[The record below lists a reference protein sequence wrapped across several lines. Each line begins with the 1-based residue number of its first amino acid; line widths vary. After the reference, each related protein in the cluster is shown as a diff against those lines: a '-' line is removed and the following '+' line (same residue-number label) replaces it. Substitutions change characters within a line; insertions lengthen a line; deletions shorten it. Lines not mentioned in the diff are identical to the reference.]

1 MRIAVDAMGGDH
13 APREI
18 VAGALAAAREL
29 TDLQRLFLFGPP
41 DVLEGELRACGG
53 PVPANLEIRAA
64 SEVVSMDDDPL
75 AAVRRK
81 KDSSLVRAIEMVKAK
96 EADAIFSAGN
106 TGALV
111 AATILKLRTLPGVER
126 CAITTV
132 MPTPYNPCVL
142 LDAGANVDCTAR
154 MLCQFAWMG
163 HVYAKHVLGVP
174 KPRVGLLNIGTE
186 EGKGDEKTRQAYDL
200 LRRAPLLDFVGNVE
214 SGDLFGGKVDVVA
227 CDGFVGNMVLKTCES
242 VARTMQTWMRQE
254 FTRNPLRLAGA
265 ALLRNAFA
273 DIKKRADPATYGGA
287 PLLGAS
293 GVSVKGHGSS
303 RALAVKNAISVAM
316 QSIRNNVNEHI
327 LEGIDQFVSVAA

>member
-13 APREI
+13 APHEI
-18 VAGALAAAREL
+18 VAGALAAAREYPGL
-29 TDLQRLFLFGPP
+29 EKLFLVGKPEEIEREFRK
-41 DVLEGELRACGG
+41 ETR
-53 PVPANLEIRAA
+53 PVPRFVEIRPA
-64 SEVVSMDDDPL
+64 SEVVAMDDDPL

-81 KDSSLVRAIEMVKAK
+81 KDSSLIRALEMVKAR

-142 LDAGANVDCTAR
+142 LDAGANVDCSAR
-154 MLCQFAWMG
+154 MICQFAWMG
-163 HVYAKHVLGVP
+163 HVYARHALGV
-174 KPRVGLLNIGTE
+174 KNPRVGLLNIGTE
-186 EGKGDEKTRQAYDL
+186 DGKGDEKSRQAHDIL
-200 LRRAPLLDFVGNVE
+200 KRAPLIQYVGNVE
-214 SGDLFGGKVDVVA
+214 PSDVFGGRVDVAA

-242 VARTMQTWMRQE
+242 VARAMQTWMKQE
-254 FTRNPLRLAGA
+254 FTRNVKRKIGA
-265 ALLRNAFA
+265 AMLLSAFA

-287 PLLGAS
+287 PLLGAA

-303 RALAVKNAISVAM
+303 RALAVKNAIRVTM
-316 QSIRNNVNEHI
+316 DSIRSNVNEHI

>member
-13 APREI
+13 APHEI

-29 TDLQRLFLFGPP
+29 SGLDKLFLFGPP
-41 DVLEGELRACGG
+41 DVIERELRKDGG
-53 PVPANLEIRAA
+53 AIPQVIEVRAA
-64 SEVVSMDDDPL
+64 SEVVTMDDDPL
-75 AAVRRK
+75 GAVRRK
-81 KDSSLVRAIEMVKAK
+81 KDSSLIRAIEMVKAK

-142 LDAGANVDCTAR
+142 LDAGANVDCSAL

-163 HVYAKHVLGVP
+163 HVYAKHVLGV
-174 KPRVGLLNIGTE
+174 KNPRVGLLNIGTE
-186 EGKGDEKTRQAYDL
+186 EGKGDEKSRQAYDL
-200 LRRAPLLDFVGNVE
+200 LKRAPLLNFVGNVE
-214 SGDLFGGKVDVVA
+214 SGDVFGGKVDVAA
-227 CDGFVGNMVLKTCES
+227 CDGFVGNMVLKTCEA
-242 VARTMQTWMRQE
+242 VARTMSTWMRQE
-254 FTRNPLRLAGA
+254 FTRNWKRKIGAG
-265 ALLRNAFA
+265 LLSAAFA

-287 PLLGAS
+287 PLLGAH

-303 RALAVKNAISVAM
+303 KALAVKNAIRVTM
-316 QSIRNNVNEHI
+316 QSIENNVNEHI
-327 LEGIDQFVSVAA
+327 LEGIDQFVSLAA